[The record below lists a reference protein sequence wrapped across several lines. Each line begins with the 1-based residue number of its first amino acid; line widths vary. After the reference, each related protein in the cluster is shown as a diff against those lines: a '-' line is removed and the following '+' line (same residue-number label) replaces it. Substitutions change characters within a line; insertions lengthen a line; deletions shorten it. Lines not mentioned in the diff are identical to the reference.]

1 MSHLNFCILA
11 FSTNFC
17 TIKTNM
23 SGNTVWLQA
32 SGFQKLAKMDHFW
45 TVKWDIFQ
53 VFNNVFNVFKR
64 KLPFGKN
71 FKKIARSPIMTLLL
85 MIKDISK
92 CFSLDGNWKVISL
105 VSSIALGL
113 NGGGGG
119 LWVSWWVIYGMDFV
133 YEHGVGWRH
142 TKSYIRSIFLGARSI
157 FKDDINSCC
166 CFSSHQTSFF

>member
-1 MSHLNFCILA
+1 MSHVFILA
-11 FSTNFC
+11 
-17 TIKTNM
+17 
-23 SGNTVWLQA
+23 
-32 SGFQKLAKMDHFW
+32 
-45 TVKWDIFQ
+45 VKWDNFQ
-53 VFNNVFNVFKR
+53 AFNNVFNVFKR

-157 FKDDINSCC
+157 FRDDNSCC